1 MVIQNNLS
9 SSWIEALGYCFLL
22 TPYYHLKKLKK
33 ILYSFSLMF
42 NNLTKLIKNKG
53 NRLCFSPVGVQEVWG
68 FLVSMKN
75 FWHCK
80 KFLWD
85 KFARKK
91 EHFTKYFVISKI
103 LKHGYRWLV
112 HCYTCREWMLYRKK
126 NCKKDNRSSHQ
137 NIMKCHIFYC
147 KHRSRFIFQH
157 LMLKKSLRFIT
168 VYTWC

>member
-42 NNLTKLIKNKG
+42 NNWTKLIKNKG

-91 EHFTKYFVISKI
+91 EHFTKYFVILKI
-103 LKHGYRWLV
+103 LKHCYRWLV
-112 HCYTCREWMLYRKK
+112 HCYTCREWILYRKK
-126 NCKKDNRSSHQ
+126 KLFIKKTTGHHIKVLWNATFFIASIGVGLSF
-137 NIMKCHIFYC
+137 NIWC
-147 KHRSRFIFQH
+147 SR
-157 LMLKKSLRFIT
+157 KA
-168 VYTWC
+168 